1 MMFQAIAFT
10 PSKRASRGIAL
21 MLVMGA
27 VAVVFVIGLNV
38 LSGLPAT
45 AQAAQ
50 NLIHRDAAVYLAE
63 SGLVEALAR
72 LENPPGGADWY
83 GVTGRQVEGMSG
95 TYDVAITDRGDGT
108 FEIEATGHAPG
119 AGGGVISHTLA
130 MIVEVAGGGASGN
143 AYTMTHA
150 TLFGAGGF
158 VPGNARIRGDVFVP
172 GSVLNLGRVDGTL
185 SATGSIVDLGNT
197 QAIEANAQA
206 KDVPEVDVD
215 AYLSYRHG
223 GSSQAAEVITANPD
237 DVLAG
242 QYTPDHTGNAL
253 GVVVVEGDLT
263 LSDNIDFAR
272 GVLIVRGNLDLN
284 GHRLR
289 VEGPTDSMQIALI
302 VEGDVT
308 FSQQNSEIEVRD
320 GVTYVSGRLTTGWR
334 ARNSRLDAR
343 AGLIARQGLPLA
355 FNGDI
360 DVRWDNNN
368 GNGAAINFFGSDG
381 QGGGADGPGRRTVT
395 LLSYSANPGS

>member
-1 MMFQAIAFT
+1 MTDGCGHRGGPI
-10 PSKRASRGIAL
+10 RERGIAL

-45 AQAAQ
+45 AQAAR

-72 LENPPGGADWY
+72 LENPPGGSDWY
-83 GVTGRQVEGMSG
+83 GVTGRQVEGMNG

-108 FEIEATGHAPG
+108 FEIEATGHATG
-119 AGGGVISHTLA
+119 AGDATISHTLA
-130 MIVEVAGGGASGN
+130 MIVEVAGGGASGT

-158 VPGNARIRGDVFVP
+158 VPGNTRIRGDVFVP
-172 GSVLNLGRVDGTL
+172 GSVLNLGRVDGKL

-197 QAIEANAQA
+197 QAIDANAQA

-215 AYLSYRHG
+215 AYLSYHHG

-242 QYTPDHTGNAL
+242 HYAPDRTGNAL

-263 LSDNIDFAR
+263 LSDHIDFNR
-272 GVLIVRGNLDLN
+272 GVLIVRGDLDLN

-289 VEGPTDSMQIALI
+289 IEGPTDSMQIALI

-308 FSQQNSEIEVRD
+308 FSRRNSEIEVRD
-320 GVTYVSGRLTTGWR
+320 GVTYLNGSVETAFG
-334 ARNSRLDAR
+334 ARNSRLDIR

-360 DVRWDNNN
+360 DVRWDDNN
-368 GNGAAINFFGSDG
+368 GNGATINFFGSGG
-381 QGGGADGPGRRTVT
+381 QGGGSGGPGRRTVT
-395 LLSYSANPGS
+395 PLSYSANPGS